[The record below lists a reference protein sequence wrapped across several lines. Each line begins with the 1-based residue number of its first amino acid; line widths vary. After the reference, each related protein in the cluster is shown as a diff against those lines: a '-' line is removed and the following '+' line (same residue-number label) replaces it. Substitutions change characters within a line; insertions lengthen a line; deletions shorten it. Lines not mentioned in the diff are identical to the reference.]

1 MIKTINNEEKVECCI
16 LVADVIINE
25 LKLSYSYSIP
35 IDDIEEAKQ
44 SIRDIFNYFG
54 NSCLRV
60 YISGF
65 MIISPNFLWT
75 KDQIINQVQSETN
88 RINKINKGNLLMK
101 SLPH

>member
-35 IDDIEEAKQ
+35 IDEIEEIKQ
-44 SIRDIFNYFG
+44 SIPSIFNYFG
-54 NSCLRV
+54 NLCLRV

-65 MIISPNFLWT
+65 IITTSGFIYN
-75 KDQIINQVQSETN
+75 KEKIIEQVQRETTRLN
-88 RINKINKGNLLMK
+88 NIKLYKKTII
-101 SLPH
+101 